1 MELLNF
7 KPPGLTGRHLPG
19 CEVRFQSL
27 RSREKENVDMV
38 IIEYI
43 ETILKQNF
51 DFYHQSCMVLYVQDL
66 SLPNRPLVLKL
77 YCVRP
82 K

>member
-38 IIEYI
+38 FI
-43 ETILKQNF
+43 ETKSRL
-51 DFYHQSCMVLYVQDL
+51 
-66 SLPNRPLVLKL
+66 LPSKL
-77 YCVRP
+77 YGTGRP
-82 K
+82 RFELAK